1 MNITVRLYKLH
12 DYDLIFLYK
21 NLRFPVKD
29 AMKKALENFVR
40 NEHFFFDYPI
50 ANVHSDSLRNLTN
63 AQFHIKLN
71 EDEDEDIILF
81 LEGLKRNYRNSFL
94 KNLLR
99 GYMAGPIAY
108 VYQEM
113 VNVEDETK
121 RKNSIENNIMNIKTL
136 DLMKFKNKK
145 KYLKLTEDQKEL
157 FDQLG
162 ILDGIPVKIITKGE
176 DND

>member
-40 NEHFFFDYPI
+40 NEPCFFDYPI
-50 ANVHSDSLRNLTN
+50 ANVRTDGLAKLSN
-63 AQFHIKLN
+63 AQLHIKL
-71 EDEDEDIILF
+71 DENKDTDIIYF
-81 LEGLKRNYRNSFL
+81 LGKLKKNYRNSFL

-113 VNVEDETK
+113 VNIEDETK
-121 RKNSIENNIMNIKTL
+121 RKNSIENNIMNVKTL

-145 KYLKLTEDQKEL
+145 KYLKLTEDQRKL

-162 ILDGIPVKIITKGE
+162 ILDNVPVKII
-176 DND
+176 